1 MHTKSLGWRIAHFG
15 QNTKCFLDLCAER
28 GFPLQF
34 LAWSFPLLF
43 LAGVWSVPR
52 SNLSFPQQKPLSIFI
67 SLCSCRSSCSLQEF
81 FSHFCEAEQPE
92 SATVTPG
99 KVPNNINPAHQ
110 YFNFLINSFLDPIC
124 LFHICT
130 TFLLHGFSTSPPPPP
145 PLTFPFVKA
154 TARNS
159 ELLKK
164 SNKMLLRSITSSRIK
179 SSLGNNLILKPGSA
193 TFPAKHK
200 ILGEKTQPQPG

>member
-15 QNTKCFLDLCAER
+15 QNPKCFLDLCAER

-130 TFLLHGFSTSPPPPP
+130 TFLPHGFSTSPPPPP